1 MTGSQPRPE
10 VGSKAS
16 PPPPIFMIFSFFSRT
31 ANYQFF
37 YSSSFLAVT
46 IWQDFENWSDTV
58 PMRCATEM
66 GNVNDPGIE
75 WADRRRRE
83 LPSPLPTQRSGEV
96 NPTTIFT
103 ATPTPKRITKTA
115 QPNKQVT
122 HPWGK
127 NKYWTTCFL
136 FFSSEVS
143 QQYISTLFYHK
154 ILFLLFSFGE
164 EIRVDLCHV
173 ICKC

>member
-10 VGSKAS
+10 MGSKAS

-75 WADRRRRE
+75 WADRRRHE
-83 LPSPLPTQRSGEV
+83 MPSPLPTQRSGEV

-103 ATPTPKRITKTA
+103 ATPTPKRITKT
-115 QPNKQVT
+115 
-122 HPWGK
+122 
-127 NKYWTTCFL
+127 
-136 FFSSEVS
+136 S
-143 QQYISTLFYHK
+143 ISTIYLKNAWPGRRHLLCCSVVAISPSIFQS
-154 ILFLLFSFGE
+154 LFS
-164 EIRVDLCHV
+164 LA
-173 ICKC
+173 K

>member
-1 MTGSQPRPE
+1 MTRSQPP
-10 VGSKAS
+10 AH
-16 PPPPIFMIFSFFSRT
+16 PLPIFMIFSFFSRT
-31 ANYQFF
+31 AITNFI
-37 YSSSFLAVT
+37 YSPSFLAFLAFLVT
-46 IWQDFENWSDTV
+46 NWQEFENWGDTV

-75 WADRRRRE
+75 WADRRRHE

-136 FFSSEVS
+136 FFP
-143 QQYISTLFYHK
+143 QKYLNNISRLFFITMYCFCC
-154 ILFLLFSFGE
+154 FLLE
-164 EIRVDLCHV
+164 RVLE
-173 ICKC
+173 